1 MPIRPD
7 PLTLAGR
14 TFVWGERTY
23 VMGAINL
30 TPDSFSG
37 DGLDGNVDA
46 ALRRA
51 AAMVEHGADILD
63 IGGESTRPGFT
74 PVDPIDQI
82 TRVVPAIRAIVKALD
97 VPVSVDT
104 THPIVAR
111 AAMDVG
117 ATIINDTTGLLGD
130 PGIAAAA
137 AASGAAVVA
146 MHNQRA
152 HPYHHHGADDDVVQD
167 ICDGWAEAL
176 RAADGAGLSRAR
188 VIVDPGFGFGWS
200 HTQSLEILRRLSEFA
215 AIGQP
220 LLVGPSRKSTI
231 GVVLD
236 LPVDQRLEGT
246 AAAVALAI
254 ANGADLVRVH
264 DVESM
269 SRVARLADAV
279 VRGWSPPDAPR
290 ASDTSRG

>member
-1 MPIRPD
+1 MPTRPD
-7 PLTLAGR
+7 PLTIAGR
-14 TFVWGERTY
+14 TFVWGTRTY
-23 VMGAINL
+23 IMGAINL

-82 TRVVPAIRAIVKALD
+82 TRVVPTIRSIVKALD

-111 AAMDVG
+111 AALDVG

-137 AASGAAVVA
+137 AAAGAAVVA
-146 MHNQRA
+146 MHNQRRRP
-152 HPYHHHGADDDVVQD
+152 HNPHNDVVRD
-167 ICDGWAEAL
+167 TCDGWAAAL
-176 RAADGAGLSRAR
+176 RAADATGLPRRR

-200 HTQSLEILRRLSEFA
+200 HAQSLEILRRLTELC

-220 LLVGPSRKSTI
+220 ILVGPSRKSTI
-231 GVVLD
+231 GAVLG

-246 AAAVALAI
+246 AAAVTLAI
-254 ANGADLVRVH
+254 ANGAHLVRVH
-264 DVESM
+264 DVQAM

-279 VRGWSPPDAPR
+279 VRGWTPPDDPR
-290 ASDTSRG
+290 G

>member
-1 MPIRPD
+1 MPTRPD

-14 TFVWGERTY
+14 TFAWGDRTY
-23 VMGAINL
+23 IMGAINL

-51 AAMVEHGADILD
+51 AAMVDHGADILD

-111 AAMDVG
+111 AALDVG
-117 ATIINDTTGLLGD
+117 ATLINDTTGLLGD

-146 MHNQRA
+146 MHNQRTN
-152 HPYHHHGADDDVVQD
+152 PNHHSPDNDVVQD
-167 ICDGWAEAL
+167 TCDGWAAAL
-176 RAADGAGLSRAR
+176 RAADAAGLPRHR

-200 HTQSLEILRRLSEFA
+200 HAESLEILRRLHELC

-220 LLVGPSRKSTI
+220 ILVGPSRKSTI
-231 GVVLD
+231 GAVLD

-246 AAAVALAI
+246 AAAVTLAI

-264 DVESM
+264 DVQSM

-279 VRGWSPPDAPR
+279 VRGWPSHNPPH
-290 ASDTSRG
+290 G